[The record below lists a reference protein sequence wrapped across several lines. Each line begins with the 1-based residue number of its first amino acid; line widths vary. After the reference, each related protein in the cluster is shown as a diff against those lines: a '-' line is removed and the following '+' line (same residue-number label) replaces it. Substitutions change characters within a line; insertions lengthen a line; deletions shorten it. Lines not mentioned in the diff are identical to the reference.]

1 MIAAP
6 APLARPCDA
15 CGRDFE
21 AYSQRERLC
30 AGCADRQDD
39 ALRDELLD
47 RAQEREARE
56 WQA

>member
-1 MIAAP
+1 MSVS
-6 APLARPCDA
+6 PLSRPCAA
-15 CGRDFE
+15 CDREFE
-21 AYSQRERLC
+21 SYSQRERLC

-39 ALRDELLD
+39 ARCDELLE